1 MNCLARVTPNLLPG
15 KFGMIDAFRLRVD
28 DGVVEE
34 PIKEER
40 MANFGFFNKVAA
52 KAREKKPRR
61 ALLQQPNLYLF
72 DRCGVINQQQS
83 GFLKQCYF

>member
-1 MNCLARVTPNLLPG
+1 MNCLARVAPNLLPG

-34 PIKEER
+34 PIKEAR

-52 KAREKKPRR
+52 KAREKIPGELCCNSQTYTYSID
-61 ALLQQPNLYLF
+61 AVL
-72 DRCGVINQQQS
+72 
-83 GFLKQCYF
+83 